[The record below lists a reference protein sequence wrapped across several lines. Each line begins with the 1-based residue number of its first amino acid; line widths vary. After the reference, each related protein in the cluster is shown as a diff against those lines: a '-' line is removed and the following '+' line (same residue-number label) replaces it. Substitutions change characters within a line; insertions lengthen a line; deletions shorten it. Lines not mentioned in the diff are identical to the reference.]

1 MLVASARHRV
11 ALSSSVQSDAIPMAT
26 LPDSAALQ
34 PLNERKR
41 ALLASTLAH
50 LFDADPT
57 RTERLAI
64 VWDGWRADCTKERLD
79 VATLELLDQHARG
92 CGLPGWIAALL
103 AGEKIN
109 LTERRPALHT
119 ALRQQDDTP
128 IVVDGTDVV
137 PLIRSAQARM
147 RALADDLLSGQRRG
161 GTGRA
166 FTHVVNIG
174 IGGSDLGPRLVCDA
188 LAPLATDSPE
198 QGLPVAFVS
207 NVDPEHLSRALA
219 PLDPATTLIVV
230 TSKTFTTQETLANA
244 TSAKTWLARTLQ
256 REDVASHFVAVTGNA
271 AAAQAFGIA
280 ADDVLPLWDWVGGRY
295 SLWSPAGLAIV
306 LRLGYQRFAE
316 LLAGAAS
323 VDAHFATAPFTR
335 NIPAMLGFI
344 GYWNT
349 RHLGHTQRVVVPY
362 AQTLAYLPMYLQQLV
377 LESNGK
383 CVARDGA
390 PVSGPTS
397 PALWGAPGTDGQH
410 AFFQWLHQGTRET
423 PVEFVVPVR
432 ATHPLGDQQR
442 LLVANAIAQAQ
453 ALLEGRS
460 EAAVRAALEAS
471 GEQGVDLDMAVAARV
486 CPGNRASTTLM
497 MPEVN
502 AHRLGQLIAIY
513 EHRTFVEA
521 VLFGINP
528 FDQFGVELGK
538 TLARPVIDAL
548 AGTSTLPQRI
558 DASTRAL
565 VEHARS
571 LHKP

>member
-1 MLVASARHRV
+1 
-11 ALSSSVQSDAIPMAT
+11 MAEI
-26 LPDSAALQ
+26 PDSAALQ
-34 PLNERKR
+34 ALNERRR
-41 ALLASTLAH
+41 ALLASTITH
-50 LFDADPT
+50 LFDADAG
-57 RTERLAI
+57 RGERLAI
-64 VWDGWRADCTKERLD
+64 VWDGWRVDCSKERLD
-79 VATLELLDQHARG
+79 IATLELLDAHARA
-92 CGLPGWIAALL
+92 CGLAGWIAALV

-119 ALRQQDDTP
+119 ALRQQDDAP
-128 IVVDGTDVV
+128 IVVDGDDVI
-137 PLIRSAQARM
+137 PLVRSAQARM
-147 RALADDLLSGQRRG
+147 RALAGDLRSGQRRG
-161 GTGRA
+161 GTGQA

-188 LAPLATDSPE
+188 LAPLASDGPE
-198 QGLPVAFVS
+198 QGVPVSFVS

-244 TSAKTWLARTLQ
+244 TSAKAWLARTLQ
-256 REDVASHFVAVTGNA
+256 PAAVASHFVAVTGNA

-280 ADDVLPLWDWVGGRY
+280 EDDVLPLWDWVGGRY
-295 SLWSPAGLAIV
+295 SLWSPAGFAIV
-306 LRLGYQRFAE
+306 LRLGYDRFAE

-323 VDAHFATAPFTR
+323 VDAHFASAPFLR
-335 NIPAMLGFI
+335 NIPALLGLV

-362 AQTLAYLPMYLQQLV
+362 AQALAHLPMYLQQLV

-383 CVARDGA
+383 SVARDGA
-390 PVSGPTS
+390 PVGGPTS

-423 PVEFVVPVR
+423 PVEFIVPVR
-432 ATHPLGDQQR
+432 ATHPLGEQQR

-460 EAAVRAALEAS
+460 DADVRAALAGS
-471 GEQGVDLDMAVAARV
+471 SEQDADLDMAIAARV

-497 MPEVN
+497 MPEVT

-538 TLARPVIDAL
+538 TLARPVIAAL
-548 AGTSTLPQRI
+548 AGASALPERI

-565 VEHARS
+565 VEHARD
-571 LHKP
+571 LLKG